1 MKLVIEYNFNDHSME
16 KLIQSHD
23 LLMDNIIEMLKPS
36 LIQKFNVISFFLF
49 IYNDPTNKI

>member
-1 MKLVIEYNFNDHSME
+1 ME